1 MNSEKQDRRGAG
13 FSGSK
18 GWIALGIATVLLG
31 AFIAYYFWPDVDTMN
46 GEMAEVETK
55 PDGPVTQGLPDP
67 QFPPRKL
74 RQAWYETTEKDEE
87 LFPRP
92 ENLPSD
98 SSYVTLTGEYDQW
111 LLGTPVEIAI
121 PQTDK
126 RYRSIVDQIAP
137 DKFGNTIIHAK
148 PDADEEEFLRLI
160 LTFSDSQ
167 TLAYVSTTLGSYELT
182 GSDRVG
188 WITSTNTL
196 QERRDYSQKDVMET
210 QRDRHAT
217 TRYVPPRED

>member
-1 MNSEKQDRRGAG
+1 MKKHNRSSERY
-13 FSGSK
+13 SGLK
-18 GWIALGIATVLLG
+18 LWLVLGIALVVFG
-31 AFIAYYFWPDVDTMN
+31 SFIAYYFWPSEDTLD
-46 GEMAEVETK
+46 GKSASLEEVPDDLAVQETA
-55 PDGPVTQGLPDP
+55 DP

-74 RQAWYETTEKDEE
+74 RQAWYETTERDEKM
-87 LFPRP
+87 FPRP
-92 ENLPSD
+92 ENLPDD

-121 PQTDK
+121 PHTNK

-137 DKFGNTIIHAK
+137 DKFGNVTIHAK
-148 PDADEEEFLRLI
+148 PDTDEEEFLRLI

-196 QERRDYSQKDVMET
+196 QKRRDYSQKDVIET
-210 QRDRHAT
+210 QRDRHST
-217 TRYVPPRED
+217 TKYVPPRED